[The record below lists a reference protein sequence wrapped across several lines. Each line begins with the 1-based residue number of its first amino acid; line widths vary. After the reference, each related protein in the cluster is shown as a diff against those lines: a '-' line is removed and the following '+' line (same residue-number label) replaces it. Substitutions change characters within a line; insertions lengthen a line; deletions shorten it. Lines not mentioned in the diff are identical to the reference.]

1 MRRRFLIKGTAG
13 DRHGRVV
20 VSKRT
25 TTRAYIGSWI
35 VYVLSGI
42 ALIAELRNN
51 SGAASVTPIG
61 VILYLVL
68 LASAVVMLVF
78 WIGALIRLGQMHS
91 WGWFTAVLVLHL
103 IGLGI
108 VGMLAYA
115 IAGPDDSMYVVTR
128 PPMAT

>member
-1 MRRRFLIKGTAG
+1 M
-13 DRHGRVV
+13 
-20 VSKRT
+20 SKRT
-25 TTRAYIGSWI
+25 TTRSYIVAWVI
-35 VYVLSGI
+35 YILSGI

-51 SGAASVTPIG
+51 AGAASVSPVA

-78 WIGALIRLGQMHS
+78 WIGALIRLGQLHA
-91 WGWFTAVLVLHL
+91 WGWFTAVLILHL

-108 VGMLAYA
+108 VGMVAYA
-115 IAGPDDSMYVVTR
+115 IAGPDDSMAVYTR